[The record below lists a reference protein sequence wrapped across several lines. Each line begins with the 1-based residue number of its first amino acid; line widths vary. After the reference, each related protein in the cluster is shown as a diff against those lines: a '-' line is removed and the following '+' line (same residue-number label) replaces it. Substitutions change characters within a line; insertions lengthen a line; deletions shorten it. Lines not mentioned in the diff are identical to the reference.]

1 MDSVPYLLYSAL
13 IDEAL
18 KRSIDGY
25 PWVLGISLVS
35 YNMPRGLSDDCLIFS
50 GNGKRR

>member
-1 MDSVPYLLYSAL
+1 MTPLLGAKML
-13 IDEAL
+13 
-18 KRSIDGY
+18 
-25 PWVLGISLVS
+25 VLGISLVS